1 MTASTGG
8 MVRALSPGNQA
19 GQRIRARR
27 RSLELT
33 QADLA
38 QRIGVSRQTVITMER
53 GDYAPSVYLA
63 LRVARTLDTTVEL
76 LWAEDP
82 GQD

>member
-1 MTASTGG
+1 
-8 MVRALSPGNQA
+8 MVRAVNPDNQA

-38 QRIGVSRQTVITMER
+38 QHIGVSRQTVITMER

-63 LRVARTLDTTVEL
+63 LRVARALDTTVEL

-82 GQD
+82 DQGAGG